1 MSIQTINPTTGELIK
16 NYPTMDLNE
25 VDKIINNTHK
35 DFLSWRE
42 TNLEERTKKIQ
53 KMGEILLDH
62 KQDYASLITQEMGKP
77 IKLAIA
83 EIEKCAR
90 LCRHIVDHAEE
101 YLKSR
106 VVQTEMQKS
115 YVSYQPLGV
124 IFAIMP
130 WNFPFWQVFRA
141 LAPTITAGN
150 AAVLKP
156 APTTTGC
163 GLAIEKIFRAAG
175 FPENIFRVLIIETDL
190 AEKVIQ
196 HPKIA
201 GVTLTGSVRAGK
213 IVGTE
218 SVSQLKKIVLELGGS
233 DPYIILEDAD
243 LDNAAEQCVNSRLNN
258 SGQVCIAAKR
268 LIVVD
273 AVRDQFEQKVIEK
286 AKHYQIGDPFK
297 ESTQLGPLAR
307 ADLRETVDQQVQTS
321 IAKGAKL
328 VMGGAPIAG
337 PGFFYPVTVLKNI
350 KPDMPAYDDEIF
362 GPVIAFIPAKDEQD
376 AIRIANDSSYGLG
389 AAVFTENLARGE
401 KVAQQLE
408 AGTCCVNTL
417 VATDPRLPFGGI
429 KSSGFGRELDTEG
442 MREFTNVKTICI
454 K

>member
-1 MSIQTINPTTGELIK
+1 MTIQTINPTTGESIK
-16 NYPTMDLNE
+16 KYPIMDLHDI
-25 VDKIINNTHK
+25 DKIIDLTHK
-35 DFLSWRE
+35 DFLHWRE
-42 TNLEERTKKIQ
+42 TNIEERTKKIQ
-53 KMGEILLDH
+53 KIGEILLDQ
-62 KQDYASLITQEMGKP
+62 KQEFANLITQEMGKP
-77 IKLAIA
+77 IKLATA
-83 EIEKCAR
+83 EIEKCAK
-90 LCRHIVDHAEE
+90 LCQHITEHAEQ

-106 VVQTEMQKS
+106 VVQTEMRKS
-115 YVSYQPLGV
+115 YISYQPLGV

-141 LAPTITAGN
+141 LGPTITAGN
-150 AAVLKP
+150 AAVLKH

-163 GLAIEKIFRAAG
+163 GLAIEKIFRLAG
-175 FPENIFRVLIIETDL
+175 FPENLFRVLIIETEL

-196 HPKIA
+196 HQKIA

-213 IVGTE
+213 KVGAE
-218 SVSQLKKIVLELGGS
+218 SVSHLKKVVLELGGS
-233 DPYIILEDAD
+233 DPYLILEDAD
-243 LDNAAEQCVNSRLNN
+243 LEKAAEQCVTSRLSN

-273 AVRDQFEQKVIEK
+273 AIRDRFEQKVIEK
-286 AKHYQIGDPFK
+286 AKHYQIGDPRK

-307 ADLRETVDQQVQTS
+307 ADLRETVNQQVQTS
-321 IAKGAKL
+321 IAKGAEL
-328 VMGGAPIAG
+328 VMGGSPIVG

-350 KPDMPAYDDEIF
+350 KPGMPAYDEEIF
-362 GPVIAFIPAKDEQD
+362 GPVIAFISAKNEQD
-376 AIRIANDSSYGLG
+376 AIQIANSSSFGLG

-408 AGTCCVNTL
+408 AGTCCVNVL